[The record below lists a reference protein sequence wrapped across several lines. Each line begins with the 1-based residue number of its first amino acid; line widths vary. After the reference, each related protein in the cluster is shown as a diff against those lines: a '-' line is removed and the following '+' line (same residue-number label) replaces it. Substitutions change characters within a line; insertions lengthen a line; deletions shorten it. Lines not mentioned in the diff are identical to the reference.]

1 MGRNCMLQFYLSIF
15 NASVGLLTPR
25 TKTNFSCSYD
35 DKTYIEQ
42 HVVVGFYLSC
52 MGGSCIQ
59 LLNLGSYRLTKF
71 VLCFPVKID
80 YFDTQL
86 FVSCI

>member
-1 MGRNCMLQFYLSIF
+1 MGCKCMLQFYLSIF
-15 NASVGLLTPR
+15 NASLGLLTPR
-25 TKTNFSCSYD
+25 TKPNFSCPSD
-35 DKTYIEQ
+35 DKTYIEK
-42 HVVVGFYLSC
+42 HVAGFYLSC